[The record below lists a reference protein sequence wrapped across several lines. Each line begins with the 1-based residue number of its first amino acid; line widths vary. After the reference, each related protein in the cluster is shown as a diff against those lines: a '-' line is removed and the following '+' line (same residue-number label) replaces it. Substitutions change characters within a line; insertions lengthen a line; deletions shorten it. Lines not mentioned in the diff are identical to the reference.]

1 MWSKSERERQMP
13 YGITYM
19 LNLKYDANESESLSC
34 SVASHYFAA
43 PWTTACQTP
52 QSVEFPR
59 QEYWSGLPFLSP
71 GDLPDP
77 GIEPASP
84 ASPALAGGFLTTEPS
99 IQNRNK
105 LTDIENRLVIAKGWG
120 GGERTDW
127 KSGNSRC
134 KLFYREWINIRVLL
148 YSTGNY
154 IQYPVPV
161 MEKNMKKN
169 VCV

>member
-1 MWSKSERERQMP
+1 MMQM
-13 YGITYM
+13 
-19 LNLKYDANESESLSC
+19 KESESLSC
-34 SVASHYFAA
+34 SVVSHYFAT
-43 PWTTACQTP
+43 PWTVARQAP
-52 QSVEFPR
+52 LSMEFPR
-59 QEYWSGLPFLSP
+59 QEYWSGSPFLSP

-120 GGERTDW
+120 GGESTDW
-127 KSGNSRC
+127 KSGISIC
-134 KLFYREWINIRVLL
+134 KLLYREWINSRVLL
-148 YSTGNY
+148 YRIGNY

-169 VCV
+169 VCA